1 MHSGRLLREVNATIL
16 TLVPK
21 KKNPTT
27 MEDYR
32 PISCCNLIYKSI
44 TKILA
49 NGLLPGLDDII
60 SANQGAFIP
69 KRSIAKNILL
79 AQEAVNKEKGNSRCT
94 LKVDLMKAY
103 DSVSWDFIIHCLSCF
118 GAPSKYLAWV
128 KECISSRGYTIALNG
143 TLVRYFEGRK
153 GLCQEDGR

>member
-49 NGLLPGLDDII
+49 NGLLLGLDDII

-103 DSVSWDFIIHCLSCF
+103 DSVSWDLLFI
-118 GAPSKYLAWV
+118 AYLALV
-128 KECISSRGYTIALNG
+128 LHLSILLGSRNVYLAVDIL
-143 TLVRYFEGRK
+143 L
-153 GLCQEDGR
+153 L